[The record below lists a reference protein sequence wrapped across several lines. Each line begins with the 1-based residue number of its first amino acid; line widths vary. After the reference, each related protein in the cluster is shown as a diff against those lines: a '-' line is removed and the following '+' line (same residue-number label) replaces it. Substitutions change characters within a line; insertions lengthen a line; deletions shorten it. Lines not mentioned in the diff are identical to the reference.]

1 MRLDD
6 INYCNVYY
14 NIVGFS
20 CGGGGLLAG
29 NDLCSKLYCRT
40 LQSQIE
46 NACNKKI
53 KRSETWK
60 RIHKKK
66 TTFRESVHCTSEVFK
81 LAGHYIISLFWWMRD
96 FLYVHNTM
104 SSSQGKSEWNSS
116 ATRFVVCPFTVLHVV
131 TTRIRHSNGLKII
144 NMIIII
150 RAYDVTLYPKKP
162 CVKVLIVLIRIWF
175 KYAMSI
181 KSNIGTF
188 RSSKNK
194 SSVIVLYSTAT
205 IILYNRTLPCRLIKI
220 NVPNNKNIR
229 NYSHLHY
236 N

>member
-1 MRLDD
+1 MFIIISWGSRAGGGHSSRAT
-6 INYCNVYY
+6 IFAVNYTAERYKVKSKTRAIRKSNAQKRGNVY
-14 NIVGFS
+14 I
-20 CGGGGLLAG
+20 
-29 NDLCSKLYCRT
+29 
-40 LQSQIE
+40 
-46 NACNKKI
+46 
-53 KRSETWK
+53 
-60 RIHKKK
+60 KKK

-162 CVKVLIVLIRIWF
+162 RVKVLIVLIRILF

-220 NVPNNKNIR
+220 NVPNNNNIR